1 MYSRRVGQSDVPADV
16 PADVSVLGALPRAFR
31 RRSILAMGCAMVC
44 AGMLALG
51 ISAAAARWGKAPS
64 VRRSGLGSEARGIVP
79 PAAAAHRVSI
89 ATAFDISATPVST
102 VSAASF
108 ESVSV
113 APDSIVSAFG
123 VQLATQTVVASDA
136 DPSVP
141 GVQLPTQLAGTTV
154 EVNGRRAGLF
164 FVSASQVNYLMPA
177 ETETGAANVVVKS
190 GDGTISNGAVQIVQ
204 VAPSVFTANANGKG
218 VPAATILRV
227 KSNGQQTT
235 EPLYQFNAQVNRY
248 VTKPIDLGPDGE
260 RIYLILF
267 LTGVRRANDDNS
279 DGNVSESIRLL
290 IGGNEITPLFA
301 GRQPD
306 LVGLDQINA
315 EIPRSLLGRGICQVS
330 VTATGY
336 SASNLSEVEIAG
348 ASGPLPPQVSGF
360 GATSALA
367 GQQLTITG
375 NGFSTNPADNLVRIS
390 GLDAEVVSATATT
403 LTVMVPFGVET
414 GTVSVR
420 TAMGEG
426 VSTNVLPVRTSISG
440 TVENTTRQPLIGV
453 QVKLTGT
460 SILTT
465 TNGDGAFVLPDVP
478 QGVQYVEVD
487 GGTIGTN
494 PPYPKVGL
502 KITAAVSKDNQF
514 SRPIALQ
521 QATGSSATVG
531 SGGSSLAGMGDGT
544 LMGATFKQASVA
556 PAAQPT
562 PITIKTGEFRLEVPG
577 NAAAN
582 FPTGATFGSI
592 ALTPLQDARTPVDL
606 PVGYFSTAIVQI
618 TPFNVRLTPGAKLIL
633 PNTDNFPANAPAIL
647 FRYDPA
653 EGRFIQEAAPAAVSA
668 DGKTIETVPGAIKV
682 TSFYFAAVL
691 RSTTTISGRVFERDG
706 KTPVIRALVSFRGR
720 ETFTDG
726 NGSYVLRY
734 VPLRDGERV
743 SVEVSIQRANSRV
756 DRAVSASVPGVLGG
770 TTKIPPVL
778 MPGGQE
784 NRPPS
789 ILVQSKIEIDEGK
802 PQDIP
807 VIINDPD
814 PNQVIEA
821 RIQAPSF
828 VTFVRTLST
837 AAVAYELRIVPN
849 FTNAGEYP
857 IKITATDNLGAATT
871 VDIML
876 VVRDVNRPP
885 IANEQAV
892 SVDEDASINI
902 KLEGSDPDA
911 DPITYMIVSAPASGV
926 LSGEA
931 PNVTYKPNPNFVG
944 IDRFQFRVNDGKGDS
959 NIALVVITVR
969 PVNDPP
975 VLTVPA
981 AQTINEGQALS
992 FNVTASD
999 IDGTQ
1004 GLAITASNLPEGA
1017 TLTALNATTAQFKW
1031 MPGYTQAGVY
1041 NVSFKVTDA
1050 GNPPMSDTREVRITV
1065 NDVALLT
1072 APTARTINEG
1082 QALQFDILAGTGLP
1096 APLSIIASN
1105 LPDGAGAANPAAG
1118 VTRFNWT
1125 PNFTQAGRYT
1135 VSFTA
1140 TLNTTPPFTETKQV
1154 QITVF
1159 DVQREMSKEPAPFS
1173 VLGAAGSA
1181 ATAADDG
1188 DLLGTSVAAGDLNGD
1203 GIADLAI
1210 GAPGANSP
1218 GADSGRVYVFFGKT
1232 TLAGTVDLSP
1242 QKADLELIGEADGD
1256 RFGTSLAIGDL
1267 NGDGKNDLIIG
1278 APLANV
1284 AEKPDAGKVYAVWGN
1299 LATGSSSISAVAGVT
1314 ILGGAR
1320 SDKFGAALAAG
1331 FIHTKNGPAVDLLVG
1346 APAHDNV
1353 VPGGTQA
1360 DAGAVY
1366 GFFGGA
1372 TLQKLVDASAADF
1385 VATGGSAGAQVGF
1398 SLAAGNFNGDEF
1410 VDFAAGAPGAS
1421 GNDKKENGVVFLVP
1435 GAEALTG
1442 VKPIAALAALT
1453 LFGVDDSDRFG
1464 AALALDDLNGDG
1476 RADLAIGAP
1485 GGDGPGNARA
1495 GVGEV
1500 SVVYGNTT
1508 FQGRTIDWLIFG
1520 AGAAGDQFA
1529 DALGET
1535 LTLGDF
1541 TGDGLADLAMG
1552 ASGADLI
1559 DSKRAPTGAVY
1570 LLFGTRAA
1578 ITGATDLSTK
1588 AADLSIFGTDSG
1600 DLLGRGAIAIGN
1612 INGGEA
1618 ADLILGIP
1626 FAASAANA
1634 RTEAGEVR
1642 VLFGFRR

>member
-1 MYSRRVGQSDVPADV
+1 MFSRRVGQSDVQIFGT
-16 PADVSVLGALPRAFR
+16 LLRAFR
-31 RRSILAMGCAMVC
+31 RRSILAIGCAVVC
-44 AGMLALG
+44 AGALAIG
-51 ISAAAARWGKAPS
+51 ISVAAAQWSTAPRGARVEAPAS
-64 VRRSGLGSEARGIVP
+64 MP
-79 PAAAAHRVSI
+79 FAAAAHRVSP
-89 ATAFDISATPVST
+89 ATAFDVSATAVST

-123 VQLATQTVVASDA
+123 AQLATQTLVAADA
-136 DPSVP
+136 DPSTP

-164 FVSASQVNYLMPA
+164 FVSAGQINYQMPA
-177 ETETGAANVVVKS
+177 ATETGAANVVVKS
-190 GDGTISNGAVQIVQ
+190 GDGTISNGTVQIVQ
-204 VAPSVFTANANGKG
+204 VAPSVFTANANGRG

-227 KSNGQQTT
+227 KSNGQQST
-235 EPLYQFNAQVNRY
+235 EPLYQYNEQVARF

-260 RIYLILF
+260 RIFLILF
-267 LTGVRRANDDNS
+267 LTGVRRANDDNG
-279 DGNVSESIRLL
+279 DGNVNESIRLL
-290 IGGNEITPLFA
+290 IGGNEITPIFA
-301 GRQPD
+301 GRQAD
-306 LVGLDQINA
+306 FVGLDQINA

-330 VTATGY
+330 VTATGF

-348 ASGPLPPQVSGF
+348 ATGPLPPQVSGF
-360 GATSALA
+360 GASSALA

-390 GLDAEVVSATATT
+390 GLDAEVVTATATS

-465 TNGDGAFVLPDVP
+465 TNSDGAFVLPDVP
-478 QGVQYVEVD
+478 QGVQSVEVD

-502 KITAAVSKDNQF
+502 KITASLSKDNQF

-531 SGGSSLAGMGDGT
+531 SGGSSLAGAGAGAA
-544 LMGATFKQASVA
+544 MGATFKQASMA

-562 PITIKTGEFRLEVPG
+562 PITIQTGEFKLEVPG

-592 ALTPLQDARTPVDL
+592 ALTPLTEARTPVDL

-618 TPFNVRLTPGAKLIL
+618 TPFNVSLNPGAKLIL

-653 EGRFIQEAAPAAVSA
+653 EGRFIQEAATAAVSA
-668 DGKTIETVPGAIKV
+668 DGKTIETQSGAIKV

-706 KTPVIRALVSFRGR
+706 KTPVIRALIRFRGR
-720 ETFTDG
+720 EAFTDG
-726 NGSYVLRY
+726 NGSYVLRFI
-734 VPLRDGERV
+734 PLLDGERV
-743 SVEVSIQRANSRV
+743 SVEASIQRASGRV
-756 DRAVSASVPGVLGG
+756 DRAQSSSVPGVLGG
-770 TTKIPPVL
+770 TTKVPPVL

-789 ILVQSKIEIDEGK
+789 ILVQSKIEVDEGK

-814 PNQVIEA
+814 PNQTIEA

-837 AAVAYELRIVPN
+837 AAVAYELRIAPN

-857 IKITATDNLGAATT
+857 IKVTATDNLGASTT
-871 VDIML
+871 VDITL
-876 VVRDVNRPP
+876 VVRDVNRLPVA
-885 IANEQAV
+885 IEQAV
-892 SVDEDASINI
+892 TVDEDASINVR
-902 KLEGSDPDA
+902 LEGTDADA
-911 DPITYMIVSAPASGV
+911 DPITYMVVSAPASGV
-926 LSGEA
+926 LSGQA
-931 PNVTYKPNPNFVG
+931 PNLSYKPNPNFVG
-944 IDRFQFRVNDGKGDS
+944 IDRFQFKVNDGKGDS

-981 AQTINEGQALS
+981 AQTVNEGQALS
-992 FNVTASD
+992 FNLTASD

-1004 GLAITASNLPEGA
+1004 GLVITSSNLPGGA
-1017 TLTALNATTAQFKW
+1017 SLTAINATTAQFKW
-1031 MPGYTQAGVY
+1031 TPGFTQAGVY

-1050 GNPPMSDTREVRITV
+1050 GNPPLSDTREVRITV
-1065 NDVALLT
+1065 NDLVLFTTPA
-1072 APTARTINEG
+1072 ARTVNEG
-1082 QALQFDILAGTGLP
+1082 QAVQFDVLAGTGLP
-1096 APLSIIASN
+1096 APLSIVASS
-1105 LPDGAGAANPAAG
+1105 LPDGAGATNPAAG
-1118 VTRFNWT
+1118 VTRFAWT

-1135 VSFTA
+1135 VNFTA

-1159 DVQREMSKEPAPFS
+1159 DVQRELSKEPAPFS
-1173 VLGAAGSA
+1173 VLGGAGAA
-1181 ATAADDG
+1181 ATAAEDG
-1188 DLLGTSVAAGDLNGD
+1188 DLLGTSVAVGDLNGD
-1203 GIADLAI
+1203 GIGDLAI
-1210 GAPGANSP
+1210 GAPGANAP
-1218 GADSGRVYVFFGKT
+1218 GTDSGRVYVFYGKT
-1232 TLAGTVDLSP
+1232 TLGGIVDLSP

-1267 NGDGKNDLIIG
+1267 NGDGKNDLLIG
-1278 APLANV
+1278 APLANSG
-1284 AEKPDAGKVYAVWGN
+1284 AEKPDAGKVYAVFGN
-1299 LATGSSSISAVAGVT
+1299 LGTGSSTINAVVGVT
-1314 ILGGAR
+1314 FLGGAR
-1320 SDKFGAALAAG
+1320 SDNFGASLAMG

-1346 APAHDNV
+1346 APAFDNAV
-1353 VPGGTQA
+1353 TGGIQA

-1372 TLQKLVDASAADF
+1372 SLTKQIDASAANF
-1385 VATGGSAGAQVGF
+1385 VATGPSAGAQMGF
-1398 SLAAGNFNGDEF
+1398 SLAAGNFNGDDF
-1410 VDFAAGAPGAS
+1410 VDFATGAPGAS
-1421 GNDKKENGVVFLVP
+1421 GNNLKANGQVFLVA
-1435 GAEALTG
+1435 GAETLTG
-1442 VKPIAALAALT
+1442 AKPIATIAALT

-1464 AALALDDLNGDG
+1464 AALAMGDLNGDS
-1476 RADLAIGAP
+1476 RADLAIGVP
-1485 GGDGPGNARA
+1485 GGDGPANARA

-1500 SVVYGNTT
+1500 AVVYGNATI
-1508 FQGRTIDWLIFG
+1508 QGRTTDWLIFG
-1520 AGAAGDQFA
+1520 AGLAGDQFA
-1529 DALGET
+1529 DALGES
-1535 LTLGDF
+1535 LAMGDF
-1541 TGDGLADLAMG
+1541 SGDGLADLAAG
-1552 ASGADLI
+1552 APGADLI
-1559 DSKRAPTGAVY
+1559 DPRRSPTGAVY
-1570 LLFGTRAA
+1570 LLFGARAA

-1588 AADLSIFGTDSG
+1588 PADLSVFGTDSG
-1600 DLLGRGAIAIGN
+1600 DLLGRGGIAIGN
-1612 INGGEA
+1612 LNAGEA
-1618 ADLILGIP
+1618 PDLILGVP
-1626 FAASAANA
+1626 FGASAANA
-1634 RTEAGEVR
+1634 RREAGEVR
-1642 VLFGFRR
+1642 VLFGVRR

>member
-1 MYSRRVGQSDVPADV
+1 M
-16 PADVSVLGALPRAFR
+16 
-31 RRSILAMGCAMVC
+31 IC
-44 AGMLALG
+44 AGGIAIGIGVTAAQWGEMPRMGAGGRAGEALVT
-51 ISAAAARWGKAPS
+51 APFT
-64 VRRSGLGSEARGIVP
+64 
-79 PAAAAHRVSI
+79 AAHRVSM
-89 ATAFDISATPVST
+89 AAAFDISSTPVTT

-108 ESVSV
+108 ESVSL
-113 APDSIVSAFG
+113 APDSIVAAFG
-123 VQLATQTVVASDA
+123 AQLATQTAVASDA
-136 DPSVP
+136 DPSTP

-164 FVSASQVNYLMPA
+164 FVSATQVNYLMPA
-177 ETETGAANVVVKS
+177 ATETGVANVVVKS
-190 GDGTISNGAVQIVQ
+190 GDGTISNGTVQMVQ
-204 VAPSVFTANANGKG
+204 VAPSVFTANANGRG

-227 KSNGQQTT
+227 KSNGTQTT
-235 EPLYQFNAQVNRY
+235 ESLYQFNAQVNRF

-260 RIYLILF
+260 RIFLILF
-267 LTGVRRANDDNS
+267 LTGIRRANDDNG
-279 DGNVSESIRLL
+279 DGNVNENIRLL
-290 IGGNEITPLFA
+290 IGGNEITPIFA

-330 VTATGY
+330 VTAAGY

-348 ASGPLPPQVSGF
+348 VSGPLPPQVSGF

-367 GQQLTITG
+367 GQQLIING

-390 GLDAEVVSATATT
+390 GLDADVVSATSTT

-426 VSTNVLPVRTSISG
+426 VSTSVLPVRTSISG
-440 TVENTTRQPLIGV
+440 TVENTSRQPLIGV

-460 SILTT
+460 SILTM

-478 QGVQYVEVD
+478 QGVQSVEVD

-502 KITAAVSKDNQF
+502 KITATTSKDNQF

-521 QATGSSATVG
+521 QSTGSSATVG
-531 SGGSSLAGMGDGT
+531 SGGSSLAGFGGGSA
-544 LMGATFKQASVA
+544 MGAAFKQAAVPASMA

-562 PITIKTGEFRLEVPG
+562 PITIQTGEFKLEVPG

-592 ALTPLQDARTPVDL
+592 ALTPLQNARTPVDL

-618 TPFNVRLTPGAKLIL
+618 TPFNVSLNPGAKLIL
-633 PNTDNFPANAPAIL
+633 PNTDNFPSNAPAIL

-653 EGRFIQEAAPAAVSA
+653 EGRFIQEAAQAAVSA
-668 DGKTIETVPGAIKV
+668 DGKVIETASGAIKV

-726 NGSYVLRY
+726 NGSYVLRF
-734 VPLRDGERV
+734 VPLKDGERV
-743 SVEVSIQRANSRV
+743 SVEVSIQRASSRV
-756 DRAVSASVPGVLGG
+756 DRAQSSSVPGVLGG

-778 MPGGQE
+778 MPGGLE
-784 NRPPS
+784 NRPPA

-802 PQDIP
+802 TQEIP

-814 PNQVIEA
+814 PNQEVEV
-821 RIQAPSF
+821 RIQAPGF

-837 AAVAYELRIVPN
+837 QAVAYALRLAPN
-849 FTNAGEYP
+849 FTSAGEYA

-871 VDIML
+871 ADIVL
-876 VVRDVNRPP
+876 IIRDVNRPP

-892 SVDEDASINI
+892 TIDEDSSVNI
-902 KLEGSDPDA
+902 RLEGSDPDG
-911 DPITYMIVSAPASGV
+911 DPITFMLVSQPASGA
-926 LSGEA
+926 LSGQI
-931 PNVTYKPNPNFVG
+931 PNLTYKPNANFAG
-944 IDRFQFRVNDGKGDS
+944 IDRFQFKVNDGKLDS

-969 PVNDPP
+969 TVNDPP
-975 VLTVPA
+975 VLTVPGP
-981 AQTINEGQALS
+981 QTINEGQALS

-1004 GLAITASNLPEGA
+1004 GLAITASNPPAGA
-1017 TLTALNATTAQFKW
+1017 TLTSLNPTTAQFRW
-1031 MPGYTQAGVY
+1031 TPGFSQAGVY
-1041 NVSFKVTDA
+1041 NISFKVTDA
-1050 GNPPMSDTREVRITV
+1050 GNPPLSDTKEVRITV
-1065 NDVALLT
+1065 TDVPLFGV
-1072 APTARTINEG
+1072 PTARTVSEG
-1082 QALQFDILAGTGLP
+1082 QTLQFDMTAGTGLP
-1096 APLSIIASN
+1096 APMAIVASG
-1105 LPDGAGAANPAAG
+1105 LPDGAGMANPSAG
-1118 VTRFNWT
+1118 VTRFSWM

-1135 VSFTA
+1135 VTFTA
-1140 TLNTTPPFTETKQV
+1140 TLNTAPPHLETRQV
-1154 QITVF
+1154 QITVL
-1159 DVQREMSKEPAPFS
+1159 DVQRELNKEPAPFS
-1173 VLGAAGSA
+1173 ILGAAGA
-1181 ATAADDG
+1181 ASTAVENG
-1188 DLLGTSVAAGDLNGD
+1188 DLLGASVATGDVNGD
-1203 GIADLAI
+1203 GISDLAI

-1218 GADSGRVYVFFGKT
+1218 GSDSGRVYVFFGKT
-1232 TLAGTVDLSP
+1232 TLGGTIDLLP

-1256 RFGTSLAIGDL
+1256 RFGASLAIGDL

-1299 LATGSSSISAVAGVT
+1299 LAAGSSSITAVAGTT
-1314 ILGGAR
+1314 IFGGAR
-1320 SDKFGAALAAG
+1320 SDNFGAALATG
-1331 FIHTKNGPAVDLLVG
+1331 FLHTKNGPAVDLLVG
-1346 APAHDNV
+1346 APAYDSV
-1353 VPGGTQA
+1353 VAGAAQV

-1372 TLQKLVDASAADF
+1372 SLQRTVDASAANF
-1385 VATGGSAGAQVGF
+1385 VATGAAAGAQAGF

-1410 VDFAAGAPGAS
+1410 VDFAVGAPGVGVNNS
-1421 GNDKKENGVVFLVP
+1421 KGNGAVYLVP
-1435 GAEALTG
+1435 GAESLGG
-1442 VKPIAALAALT
+1442 VKPLAAIAALVM
-1453 LFGVDDSDRFG
+1453 FGIDDGDRFG
-1464 AALALDDLNGDG
+1464 AAVSMGDLNGDG

-1485 GGDGPGNARA
+1485 GGDGPGNSRA
-1495 GVGEV
+1495 NVGEV
-1500 SVVYGNTT
+1500 SVLYGGGS
-1508 FQGRTIDWLIFG
+1508 FQGRTVDWLIFG
-1520 AGAAGDQFA
+1520 AGATGDQFV

-1535 LTLGDF
+1535 VTLGDF
-1541 TGDGLADLAMG
+1541 SGDGLADLAMG
-1552 ASGADLI
+1552 APGADLI
-1559 DSKRAPTGAVY
+1559 DSKRSPTGAVY
-1570 LLFGTRAA
+1570 LFFGERAA
-1578 ITGATDLSTK
+1578 MTGATDLSIR
-1588 AADLSIFGTDSG
+1588 AADLSIYGTDSG

-1634 RTEAGEVR
+1634 RREAGEVR
-1642 VLFGFRR
+1642 ILSGVQR